1 MNIRQARKARNWTQ
15 EQLAEAVGTTQ
26 QTINRWESGI
36 TEPKVSDLK
45 KISSAL
51 GITLSFLLDIDQVS
65 ESEILSSDERKLIL
79 YFRQLSPKAKRAL
92 LFGVKNFIDEF

>member
-1 MNIRQARKARNWTQ
+1 MYIRQARKARNWTQ
-15 EQLAEAVGTTQ
+15 EQLADAVGTTQ

-51 GITLSFLLDIDQVS
+51 GITLSFLLGIDEVS
-65 ESEILSSDERKLIL
+65 ESAVLSQDEENLIV
-79 YFRQLSPKAKRAL
+79 YFRQLSPRAKHAL
-92 LFGVKNFIDEF
+92 LVGLGEYLNEN